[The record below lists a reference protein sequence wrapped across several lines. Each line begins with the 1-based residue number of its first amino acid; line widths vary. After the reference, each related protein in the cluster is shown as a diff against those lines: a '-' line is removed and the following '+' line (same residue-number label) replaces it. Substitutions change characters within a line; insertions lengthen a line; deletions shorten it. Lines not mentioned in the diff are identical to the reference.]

1 LDRRVEHLPS
11 GEEMALRRGAG
22 AGLTRPEAAVLL
34 ALAKFDFAQSLEQS
48 PLVSD
53 PATYDAVAG
62 YFPVAVAARFGE
74 LIASHRLYPQLAATR
89 VASEIVDRMGV
100 TWAHETAEEFGV
112 ALGAVG
118 GAYWAARHV
127 LAADQRWREVET
139 LAATVSA
146 DTEGV
151 LHSLVAAAVDRL
163 ARHYLVAA
171 TAPVAADREVVRALE
186 VVVGP
191 GAGNPASLMEM
202 GVAAPAAAAFARLP
216 TLART
221 ADIGV
226 VVRTRAIAAPEVLAM
241 MQSIDDALGLSA
253 FRGALDRLA
262 VTSRWGRWQVRRLQ
276 DDVSDLRRRAVLAA
290 TGGDLTVAGWLA
302 TPAVAAAAARFTRL
316 AAVLRDPEADGHA
329 VAALAVRALTDLVG
343 G

>member
-1 LDRRVEHLPS
+1 
-11 GEEMALRRGAG
+11 
-22 AGLTRPEAAVLL
+22 
-34 ALAKFDFAQSLEQS
+34 
-48 PLVSD
+48 
-53 PATYDAVAG
+53 
-62 YFPVAVAARFGE
+62 VAARFAG
-74 LIASHRLYPQLAATR
+74 LIASHRLYPQLAGTR

-112 ALGAVG
+112 ALGDIG
-118 GAYWAARHV
+118 RAYWAARHV
-127 LAADQRWREVET
+127 LAADRRWGEVEA

-146 DTEGV
+146 DAEAV
-151 LHSLVAAAVDRL
+151 LHSQVAAAVDRL

-171 TAPVAADREVVRALE
+171 TAPLAADREVVAALE
-186 VVVGP
+186 VIDGP
-191 GAGNPASLMEM
+191 GAGNAASLMEM
-202 GVAAPAAAAFARLP
+202 GIPPAAAAAFARLP

-226 VVRTRAIAAPEVLAM
+226 VTRMRPMAAPEVLAM
-241 MQSIDDALGLSA
+241 MQAIDDALGLGA

-276 DDVSDLRRRAVLAA
+276 DDVSDLRRRAVVAA
-290 TGGDLTVAGWLA
+290 TGGDVTVAEWLA
-302 TPAVAAAAARFTRL
+302 TPAVAAAAARFKRL